1 MSPRPLN
8 DPLVN
13 APFTA
18 TRSQSRIPNPPRSR
32 SSSARTMS
40 SSETPAEKA
49 IRAEEKARLDELHN
63 EELLDRQ
70 ATRAERK
77 AKFDAEQIV
86 AKARADAELDALKAV
101 NAEKLENMKTA
112 AANATLAEEAVHQ
125 AKLMAIEKNPAIIN
139 AAEVDSGESSLP
151 PTAKGLDLCLPG
163 IPMSEVANIWKGTF
177 VAENL
182 AKLRN
187 NPSRVETNRIE
198 FTADSRVL
206 ATSTGSRKDLA
217 SVDVW
222 LEGFTNYTIIVQ
234 TLWNTSHTLSTAMT
248 QFHQK
253 IVMLSA
259 TYIWAN
265 VLNLA
270 LQVHNRA
277 IRNSQIA
284 PANWTIPN
292 ELRAAN
298 CDWSS
303 VKPPT
308 SKASTASKRSR
319 ADTNTAHADEFCGNW
334 NFNRPC
340 AAKPCRYTHACQ
352 KCKGEHPKK
361 ECTA

>member
-18 TRSQSRIPNPPRSR
+18 TRSQSRIPNPLRSR
-32 SSSARTMS
+32 SSSTRTMS

-70 ATRAERK
+70 AARAERK

-86 AKARADAELDALKAV
+86 AKARADAELDALKAA

-125 AKLMAIEKNPAIIN
+125 AKFMAIEKNPAVIN
-139 AAEVDSGESSLP
+139 AAEVDS
-151 PTAKGLDLCLPG
+151 
-163 IPMSEVANIWKGTF
+163 VANIWKGTF

-187 NPSRVETNRIE
+187 NPSRVETNKIE
-198 FTADSRVL
+198 FTTDGRVL

-277 IRNSQIA
+277 IRNSQMA

-292 ELRAAN
+292 ELHAAN

-308 SKASTASKRSR
+308 SKASSASKRSR
-319 ADTNTAHADEFCGNW
+319 ADTNTAHAD
-334 NFNRPC
+334 
-340 AAKPCRYTHACQ
+340 
-352 KCKGEHPKK
+352 
-361 ECTA
+361 